1 MNTVRP
7 KEILLV
13 KDSPIDVM
21 LTVEAFKNLTTRY
34 NLHVVHD
41 GEEALAFL
49 RRGSAH
55 PTSPPTGIWI
65 LLDVN
70 LPKIGGLEVLAEIK
84 SDPGLERIPV
94 VVLTT
99 SESAEDIER
108 AYRIGANCYISK
120 PVELDKFEEAI
131 KAIDGFWLSFVKLPD

>member
-21 LTVEAFKNLTTRY
+21 LTVEAFKNLTTSY
-34 NLHVVHD
+34 NLHVVRD

-49 RRGSAH
+49 RRGSPHQSA
-55 PTSPPTGIWI
+55 PRPDLI

-84 SDPGLERIPV
+84 SDTGLKQIPV

-99 SESAEDIER
+99 SESAADINR
-108 AYRIGANCYISK
+108 AYGLARTAISASRWTWTSSKRPSK
-120 PVELDKFEEAI
+120 PSTDS
-131 KAIDGFWLSFVKLPD
+131 GFHS